1 VNGRIVLMIVTD
13 KGFVIYIREPVLA
26 MKVLV
31 VLIVGSKLV
40 RICVL
45 IMEFAIQRKVCV
57 FVILDTE
64 GKIVPDFAL
73 NSVLFMELAILKM
86 KLVNV
91 D

>member
-1 VNGRIVLMIVTD
+1 MNGRIVLMIVTD

-40 RICVL
+40 QICVL
-45 IMEFAIQRKVCV
+45 IMEFAIQRKVGV

-64 GKIVPDFAL
+64 GKIVLDFAL